1 MKQAQF
7 QVGMYRQ
14 QKKSHLEW
22 PDNTEVCKI
31 YMYTYLSIHT
41 HNIHT
46 HIYIYVHVNI
56 HIFIVCCFFTASS
69 LLKNISKRLHV
80 LINHI

>member
-1 MKQAQF
+1 MKQALF

-14 QKKSHLEW
+14 TAKKKSHLEW

-41 HNIHT
+41 HNIH
-46 HIYIYVHVNI
+46 IYIYI
-56 HIFIVCCFFTASS
+56 YIYIFM
-69 LLKNISKRLHV
+69 
-80 LINHI
+80 